1 MAERNDYQPE
11 DIDCFFYQYQIQC
24 EERQCRFLHRDS
36 CKLSADV
43 CLVWHEHKKCTN
55 RDCPQKH
62 LNHETLRRYFL
73 CDQEYPNHCCKRES
87 CHMYHEKV
95 SYINGC
101 YRSAN
106 EIPVLAGE
114 RRIERNTFMD
124 KNYSQTQMSLKSA
137 MQFIKISVEFIQ
149 RAVGS
154 KKLSRERGK
163 RYVKEVVDLEKS
175 NITELILDTLSS
187 LNTQMTVEEN
197 PQEGRGC
204 GNVFCYVSTVVSC
217 CFFYNLATKQKTDNY
232 FGASVSCSGRHQREL
247 MIDILCY
254 HTWNEDISL
263 AVCLTAERMN
273 TGLQQAIQFRPIV
286 CSRAYQMKNNSN
298 MQTRIYSVNGKHQQ
312 HTPIPPCRKCL
323 DMFPDI
329 GNNLQ
334 QQNNDRAFWP
344 YGNCAEVESLSRLL
358 NAHGYVC
365 NRMPAPV
372 GVRFTLQ
379 FLKRKKRGRIIHN
392 LKLFNFHVGNNILF
406 YTPDDLQNAV

>member
-1 MAERNDYQPE
+1 M
-11 DIDCFFYQYQIQC
+11 IF
-24 EERQCRFLHRDS
+24 S
-36 CKLSADV
+36 
-43 CLVWHEHKKCTN
+43 
-55 RDCPQKH
+55 
-62 LNHETLRRYFL
+62 ETLRKYFL
-73 CDQEYPNHCCKRES
+73 CDQENPNHCCKREN
-87 CHMYHEKV
+87 CRMYHEKV

-106 EIPVLAGE
+106 EVPVLAEE
-114 RRIERNTFMD
+114 RRIERNKFME

-149 RAVGS
+149 CAVGS

-163 RYVKEVVDLEKS
+163 QYVKEILHTILFLCYINNPSFEPRDVLEESVESWSNKLPDVFEQYKTHLPTRPPYTILLEIVVDLEKS

-187 LNTQMTVEEN
+187 LNTQMTVDQN
-197 PQEGRGC
+197 PQEGRRC
-204 GNVFCYVSTVVSC
+204 GNVFCYISTVISC

-232 FGASVSCSGRHQREL
+232 FGASVSCFGRHQREL

-254 HTWNEDISL
+254 RTWNEDISL
-263 AVCLTAERMN
+263 AVCMASERMN

-286 CSRAYQMKNNSN
+286 YCNAYQIKSNSN
-298 MQTRIYSVNGKHQQ
+298 MQTRTYSGNGKHQQ

-358 NAHGYVC
+358 NAHGYIC

-379 FLKRKKRGRIIHN
+379 FLKRKRRGRIIHN
-392 LKLFNFHVGNNILF
+392 LKLFNFHVDNNILF